1 LTEFLYSGEQ
11 FDSKIGQQYLRARY
25 YDPTTGR
32 FNRLDPFLGNLS
44 DPQSLHKYLYTH
56 ADPVNGIDPSGEM
69 LAGMIGSLGISR
81 CMVVTALKW
90 TFTATMTG
98 LTFYSFYNNVYE
110 ASFAWFMGNTSDVI
124 WYTTMASVD
133 VLSFGVLASASGK
146 LLSWA
151 CFENGTTVIVYEI
164 TEKTSTDISEAENSE
179 ESYIYVIAILVS
191 GIVITQK
198 LRRKK
203 TSTQIQKTNN
213 SVDVD

>member
-1 LTEFLYSGEQ
+1 M
-11 FDSKIGQQYLRARY
+11 YLRQRY
-25 YDPTTGR
+25 YDPATGR
-32 FNRLDPFLGNLS
+32 FNRLDPFFGNLN
-44 DPQSLHKYLYTH
+44 DPQSLHKYLYTQD
-56 ADPVNGIDPSGEM
+56 DPVNGIDPNGLM
-69 LAGMIGSLGISR
+69 TLGSVMGGLGISK
-81 CMVVTALKW
+81 CMVVTVLKW

-110 ASFAWFMGNTSDVI
+110 ASYAWFMGNTSDAL

-133 VLSFGVLASASGK
+133 VLSFGVLTSASGK

-164 TEKTSTDISEAENSE
+164 TEKTSTAINEAENSE
-179 ESYIYVIAILVS
+179 ESYIYVITILVS

-203 TSTQIQKTNN
+203 TSTPI
-213 SVDVD
+213 